1 MRVREVMSSPVIT
14 VPPDMRLKEVAELL
28 VSNGISA
35 VPVVEDGE
43 LVGIVSEA
51 DLVPLEL
58 APDPRAHLA
67 PLADPP
73 VDLPRVAAEVMTRAV
88 VALHEDADTAE
99 AGRLMLDRRIKSI
112 PVVRGRRVV
121 GIVARRDLLEVL
133 ARRDEDIARDLEALL
148 ASELGAPR
156 PYRVAVRDGIARLT
170 GPPDPTMRRLA
181 TLLARDLP
189 GVVAVQLAEE

>member
-1 MRVREVMSSPVIT
+1 MRVRDVMSSPVIT
-14 VPPDMRLKEVAELL
+14 VSPDTRLKEVAELL
-28 VSNGISA
+28 VAHGISA

-67 PLADPP
+67 PAAGPP
-73 VDLPRVAAEVMTRAV
+73 VDVPRVAAEVMTRAV

-99 AGRLMLDRRIKSI
+99 AGRLMLDRRIKSV
-112 PVVRGRRVV
+112 PVVRGRQVV

-133 ARRDEDIARDLEALL
+133 ARHDEDIANDLEALL
-148 ASELGAPR
+148 AAELGAPS
-156 PYRVAVRDGIARLT
+156 PYRVTVRDGAVHFI
-170 GPPDPTMRRLA
+170 GPPDPVDRRLV
-181 TLLARDLP
+181 TLLAHGVP
-189 GVVAVQLAEE
+189 GVLEVRLDEE

>member
-1 MRVREVMSSPVIT
+1 MRVRDVMSSPVIT
-14 VPPDMRLKEVAELL
+14 VSPDKRLKEVAELL

-51 DLVPLEL
+51 DLLPLEL
-58 APDPRAHLA
+58 TPDPRAHLA
-67 PLADPP
+67 LSPDPP
-73 VDLPRVAAEVMTRAV
+73 SGVPRVAAEVMTRAV
-88 VALHEDADTAE
+88 VALHEDADAAE

-112 PVVRGRRVV
+112 PVVRGRQVV

-148 ASELGAPR
+148 ASELGAPH
-156 PYRVAVRDGIARLT
+156 PYRTTVHDGVVEFT
-170 GPPDPTMRRLA
+170 GLIDATSRRLA
-181 TLLARDLP
+181 TLLARGVP
-189 GVVAVQLAEE
+189 GVVGVRFVEE